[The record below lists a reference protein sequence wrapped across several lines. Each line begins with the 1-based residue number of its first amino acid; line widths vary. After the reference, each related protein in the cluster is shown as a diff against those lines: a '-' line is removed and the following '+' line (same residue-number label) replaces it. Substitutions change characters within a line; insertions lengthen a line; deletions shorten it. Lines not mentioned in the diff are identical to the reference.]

1 MQRRTSRSIR
11 KFQCSDGRLARLLVR
26 PEGDSRQRFL
36 HLYPLTEVCYKPN
49 IEHTIPLSANSSA
62 LEARSKT
69 AAHLPAPAYE
79 QQEAIF
85 SQAFDLIQNAISE
98 RAFPAASVAVTS
110 HGKLIALKA
119 FGRFTYE
126 PSSLSVNT
134 DSIFDLASLT
144 KVVATTTIAM
154 VLYERGLLDLETPVT
169 SRVLVIQVAIWRSVN
184 AEIYASRLGRLGKI
198 QA

>member
-1 MQRRTSRSIR
+1 MIPTYQASFSQYRDKRLAPPKQNKIQCSGGRLAQYESSNVAADVSPRR
-11 KFQCSDGRLARLLVR
+11 KFQCSGGRLARLLVR

-85 SQAFDLIQNAISE
+85 SQAFDLI
-98 RAFPAASVAVTS
+98 
-110 HGKLIALKA
+110 
-119 FGRFTYE
+119 
-126 PSSLSVNT
+126 
-134 DSIFDLASLT
+134 
-144 KVVATTTIAM
+144 
-154 VLYERGLLDLETPVT
+154 
-169 SRVLVIQVAIWRSVN
+169 
-184 AEIYASRLGRLGKI
+184 
-198 QA
+198 